1 MNSLIRYIR
10 ALGIARAGRVRRR
23 PRGGSSCVG
32 PIRIQARVDLEGV
45 ASRPV
50 PPIKRPRPRP
60 NRRLAQR
67 PSSPSR
73 SKLPPARRNRRDRAH
88 PINTPPGPRA
98 RGRISNA
105 AAASRPCPMF
115 PATVAACVPDRT
127 SRTRSRRRTPRCR
140 SRSQK
145 LGSPSPSSA
154 LSSSF
159 SQTCASGPRCPSL
172 APSAA
177 AGPPRR
183 VRDVFLQNGHLR
195 HGRRRREEELP
206 EPFVVPAGC
215 ASVVGRRGPRPASN
229 SISSNGFFSLMA
241 LRFLHGVLIPLQ
253 RLSVL
258 HLCRN
263 SVREHSLDHIH

>member
-1 MNSLIRYIR
+1 MVLYPGALRGPPPALAFDGGGAPLASRPLVALPSCRFRLARGPPTAVRPASLHFVPPSPAAIVASRSGR
-10 ALGIARAGRVRRR
+10 RHRRVRRCR
-23 PRGGSSCVG
+23 PTRGT
-32 PIRIQARVDLEGV
+32 
-45 ASRPV
+45 
-50 PPIKRPRPRP
+50 
-60 NRRLAQR
+60 
-67 PSSPSR
+67 
-73 SKLPPARRNRRDRAH
+73 RRDRAH
-88 PINTPPGPRA
+88 TISAPSGPLA

-183 VRDVFLQNGHLR
+183 VRDVSS
-195 HGRRRREEELP
+195 RRRRPRRNFPSPSLFGEARYGRQ
-206 EPFVVPAGC
+206 VAAGL
-215 ASVVGRRGPRPASN
+215 SRIMPRPSGSPAC
-229 SISSNGFFSLMA
+229 F
-241 LRFLHGVLIPLQ
+241 
-253 RLSVL
+253 
-258 HLCRN
+258 
-263 SVREHSLDHIH
+263 